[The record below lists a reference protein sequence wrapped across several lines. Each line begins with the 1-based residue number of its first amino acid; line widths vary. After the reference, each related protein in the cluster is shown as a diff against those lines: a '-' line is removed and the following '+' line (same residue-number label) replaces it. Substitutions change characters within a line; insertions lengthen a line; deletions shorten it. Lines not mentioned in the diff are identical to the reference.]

1 MPKEVQVESSI
12 IPEKVAGNIEARVIM
27 EHAMASAAGLTLE
40 PGEPESMG
48 PYDDVVT
55 TAVEKVAV

>member
-1 MPKEVQVESSI
+1 MPKEVQVESSF
-12 IPEKVAGNIEARVIM
+12 IPEKVAAGAIM